1 MFITKQMSW
10 PVALIALGAMLALT
24 LSLSVPKA
32 GAVTIDELMAQI
44 NALQAQLVAL
54 QGTTGAATACTFT
67 KSLFLGVSDPQV
79 KCLQQYL
86 NGAGYAVSASGAGSV
101 GSETNYYGSRTKA
114 AVASWQAAKGVSPA
128 VGYFGTISRAK
139 YTSLAGVVTP
149 PPGGVVTPPVGGGL
163 SIGLSASTQAAR
175 TIVAGAANMSFGKF
189 TFTAGSGDVTV
200 TTMKFTKS
208 GISADAEVGSAYLY
222 DADSGDYLAQYSG
235 LGSGILTFTN
245 SSGLFVVKAG
255 MTKNI
260 DLRLDVS
267 SSASNNHT
275 MAWGLNAAADVT
287 SNASSVS
294 GAFPSSTNAMTFVTV
309 SDPAIATLTATT
321 VGTGDSVNAGT
332 TGYLAGSFTL
342 KASNSSVLLDRMV
355 VTQNGSMISST
366 DVANVKLVTTG
377 GQQIGAVLPN
387 LNSDG
392 KGTFVMSPAYEIPSG
407 QTIQVN
413 VYADILA
420 GVNRTMKFNILNL
433 RDVQARDK
441 TYNIGVNPSA
451 SVAMT
456 QSSVQAGTLTITL
469 DPSSPTGN
477 VAPGQSNVTVAKFKV
492 TSYGEQVKVLFI
504 PFKLVTGGG
513 TTDFSN
519 EVDNVYLVDDAGNQ
533 IGTTITS
540 PDAATATSGSWTDGD
555 STAATFG
562 TSASNINYLIPA
574 NVTRIWSLKLD
585 VVTTATST
593 LTGSL
598 MAGASNYQG
607 QVSLSS
613 GSTTAVSANALTVTS
628 NPFQAKLNT
637 AIGAT
642 GNNLVKGQ
650 GNARIGSWV
659 LSASSAEGI
668 NVSTLT
674 FVASTTF
681 PFANLIAKV
690 NGVQFGNID
699 GSVTAADTETFA
711 GASPAAIPSGGNI
724 TVDLY
729 ADVLS
734 TATNLGGSY
743 YAKLT
748 SASAVGAVTATTQT
762 LKDTGATAVT
772 SSAAINAQAYTI
784 NVSGPTITVDNDS
797 SSPAAYQVAMGK
809 TGQTLGIWKINGGTT
824 EDTSITAIAISDK
837 LGTAAHKTSFNNLQ
851 WYKSGVAIGPVMV
864 AATASGASGL
874 ETGWRYTSNFST
886 PLVIPQNS
894 GISLELRGDVS
905 SFASGG
911 ATSNSTHTFT
921 FNGGGDYLE
930 ARGAGSSL
938 DAAVTDTAAT
948 AIYLGTSTTTT
959 SYASVGGTSTDVN
972 AVTVARTKLTVVSD
986 PAGITTTGHPA
997 STADVMAYF
1006 VFTADPN
1013 YDVTINTVTLKL
1025 AGSTLTS
1032 IYVQLIDDSTGTAW
1046 GSTVSGYTGNSG
1058 LNSNL
1063 YGQLGGSNT
1072 AASSSISFY
1081 PAYVLSA
1088 GATKKVRVVADTTGS
1103 QNGNDV
1109 AFTATAGNTNGTL
1122 AQWYI
1127 ANDTTSAGGS
1137 ATYNS
1142 NALCWGDGTTLCS
1155 AGAFNLEAKVLPIY
1169 GPSVRY

>member
-1 MFITKQMSW
+1 MFILKRESL
-10 PVALIALGAMLALT
+10 PIGLILLGAALAMI
-24 LSLSVPKA
+24 LSLSLAPKA
-32 GAVTIDELMAQI
+32 GAVTIDELLAQI
-44 NALQAQLVAL
+44 QALQAQLVTL
-54 QGTTGAATACTFT
+54 QAGSSTATACTFT
-67 KSLFLGVSDPQV
+67 KNLYLGVSDPQV

-86 NGAGYAVSASGAGSV
+86 NGAGYKVAMTGAGSM
-101 GSETNYYGSRTKA
+101 GSETNYYGSLTKA
-114 AVASWQAAKGVSPA
+114 AVAKWQAANSVSPA
-128 VGYFGTISRAK
+128 VGYFGAISRAK
-139 YTSLAGVVTP
+139 YSAVAGTT
-149 PPGGVVTPPVGGGL
+149 GGVVTPAPVGGGL
-163 SIGLSASTQAAR
+163 NVGLSASTPAAR

-189 TFTAGSGDVTV
+189 TFTAGSGNVTV
-200 TTMKFTKS
+200 TTLKFTKS

-222 DADSGDYLAQYSG
+222 DADTGDYLAQYSG
-235 LGSGILTFTN
+235 LGSGVLTFTN
-245 SSGLFVVKAG
+245 SSGLFTVNAG
-255 MTKNI
+255 ATKNVE
-260 DLRLDVS
+260 LRLDVS

-294 GAFPSSTNAMTFVTV
+294 GSFPATTNAMTFVTV
-309 SDPAIATLTATT
+309 SDPAIATLTATAVT
-321 VGTGDSVNAGT
+321 TGDSVNAGT

-342 KASNSSVLLDRMV
+342 KASNSAVLLDRIV
-355 VTQNGSMISST
+355 LTQNGSMISAT

-392 KGTFVMSPAYEIPSG
+392 KGTFVMSSAYEIPAG

-413 VYADILA
+413 VYADVLA
-420 GVNRTMKFNILNL
+420 GVNRNMKFNVLNL

-441 TYNIGVNPSA
+441 TYNIGVNPSG

-456 QSSVQAGTLTITL
+456 QTTIQAGTLTITL

-477 VAPGQSNVTVAKFKV
+477 VAPGQSNVTIAKFKV

-540 PDAATATSGSWTDGD
+540 PDAATAVSGSWTDGD

-574 NVTRIWSLKLD
+574 NTTRIWSLKLD
-585 VVTTATST
+585 VTTTATST

-607 QVSLSS
+607 QISLSS
-613 GSTTAVSANALTVTS
+613 AGTTAVSGNALTVTS

-637 AIGAT
+637 AIGAS

-650 GNARIGSWV
+650 ANARIGSWV

-668 NVSTLT
+668 NVSTIT
-674 FVASTTF
+674 FVASGTF
-681 PFANLIAKV
+681 PFANLLAKV
-690 NGVQFGNID
+690 NGVQFGNVD
-699 GSVTAADTETFA
+699 GSITAGDTETFA
-711 GASPAAIPSGGNI
+711 GSSPAAIPAGGNLTI
-724 TVDLY
+724 DLY

-734 TATNLGGSY
+734 TATNLGGAY

-748 SASAVGAVTATTQT
+748 SASAVGATTATTQT
-762 LKDTGATAVT
+762 LKDTDGTAVT
-772 SSAAINAQAYTI
+772 SSAAINAQLYTI
-784 NVSGPTITVDNDS
+784 NVSGPTIKVDNDS

-809 TGQTLGIWKINGGTT
+809 TGQTLGIWRINGGTT
-824 EDTSITAIAISDK
+824 EDTSITEMTITDK
-837 LGTAAHKTSFNNLQ
+837 VGTVADKASFQNLQ
-851 WYKSGVAIGPVMV
+851 WYKGGVAVGPVIV
-864 AATASGASGL
+864 AATASGASGS
-874 ETGWRYTSNFST
+874 EKGWRYLATFGT
-886 PLVIPQNS
+886 PIIVPQNN

-905 SFASGG
+905 TFASGG
-911 ATSNSTHTFT
+911 GTSNSVHTFT
-921 FNGGGDYLE
+921 FDADKTYVT

-938 DAAVTDTAAT
+938 DAPVTTASSV
-948 AIYLGTSTTTT
+948 YLGTSTTT
-959 SYASVGGTSTDVN
+959 SGYVSVGGTETDVN
-972 AVTVARTKLTVVSD
+972 AITVARTKLTVTSD
-986 PAGITTTGHPA
+986 ATGILTTGHPA
-997 STADVMAYF
+997 SSADVMAVF
-1006 VFTADPN
+1006 VFTADPA
-1013 YDVTINTVTLKL
+1013 YDVTVNTVTLKL
-1025 AGSTLTS
+1025 AGSTLAS
-1032 IYVQLIDDSTGTAW
+1032 IYVKLIDSDTGSAW
-1046 GSTVSGYTGNSG
+1046 GSSVSGYTGNTG
-1058 LNSNL
+1058 LNANL
-1063 YGQLGGSNT
+1063 FGQAGGDNT
-1072 AASSSISFY
+1072 AASSSVSFY

-1088 GATKKVRVVADTTGS
+1088 GATKRVKVVADTTGS
-1103 QNGNDV
+1103 QDGNDV
-1109 AFTATAGNTNGTL
+1109 AFTANTASTAGTL

-1127 ANDTTSAGGS
+1127 DNDSSAAGGS

-1155 AGAFNLEAKVLPIY
+1155 AGGFNLEAKVLPIY